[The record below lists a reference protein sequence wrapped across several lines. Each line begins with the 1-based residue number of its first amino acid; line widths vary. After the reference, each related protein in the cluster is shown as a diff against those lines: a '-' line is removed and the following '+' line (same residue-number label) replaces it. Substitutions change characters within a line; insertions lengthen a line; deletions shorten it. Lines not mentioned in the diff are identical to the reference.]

1 MTDTLI
7 TILVVLF
14 AGEQIHVT
22 YPSRSA
28 CGDAL
33 LAIAMSDLR
42 RDAEAAFCIP
52 TYAPSAV
59 IMRPEARP

>member
-22 YPSRSA
+22 YDSRSA

-33 LAIAMSDLR
+33 LAIAQSDIR
-42 RDAEAAFCIP
+42 HDTKAAFCLP
-52 TYAPSAV
+52 TYAPSV
-59 IMRPEARP
+59 SLRPVARP